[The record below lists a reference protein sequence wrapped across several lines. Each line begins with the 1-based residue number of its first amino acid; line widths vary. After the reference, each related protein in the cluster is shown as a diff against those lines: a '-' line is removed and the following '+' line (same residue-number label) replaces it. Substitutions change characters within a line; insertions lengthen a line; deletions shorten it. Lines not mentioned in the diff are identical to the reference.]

1 VIGSVYPVPDYP
13 YNILPYLFVAYMLVG
28 AIWLLMLKK
37 RSPQVLD
44 KIEHDLETSDV
55 MTHGKK

>member
-1 VIGSVYPVPDYP
+1 VYPVPDYP

-28 AIWLLMLKK
+28 AVWLMMLKK
-37 RSPQVLD
+37 RSPQVLA
-44 KIEHDLETSDV
+44 KIEHDLEVSDV

>member
-28 AIWLLMLKK
+28 AVWLMMLKK
-37 RSPQVLD
+37 RSPQVLA
-44 KIEHDLETSDV
+44 KIEHDLEVSDV